1 MHEPSSTEPEADS
14 AAHRHRTDGQLGR
27 LRLLAGALLLAGL
40 ACLVL
45 FLPSL
50 AGRDGKTSLPEV
62 SAPAATTAAV
72 ATAPAPSSAA
82 PAPATSPTPEGPAAA
97 APQHLAYP
105 AAGIDVVVHPLD
117 PSAEDQERRTI
128 IPPSTKDG
136 YWLTPYGTPGAGSA
150 NTTYIVGHSWQDQ
163 DAPFNHL
170 STRAAAGDLLTVTT
184 STGQLAYRVES
195 VTTYEKSSLKD
206 SPIWAVAP
214 NTVVLISCYTD
225 DLWGTSVVVVATP
238 A

>member
-1 MHEPSSTEPEADS
+1 MNEPSTTQPETGS
-14 AAHRHRTDGQLGR
+14 ATHRNRSDGQLRR

-50 AGRDGKTSLPEV
+50 AGLNENAAMPEF

-72 ATAPAPSSAA
+72 TTAPAPSSAA
-82 PAPATSPTPEGPAAA
+82 PSTTQTPEGPAAA

-105 AAGIDVVVHPLD
+105 AAGIDVVVYPLD
-117 PSAEDQERRTI
+117 PSTEDRERQTI

-136 YWLTPYGTPGAGSA
+136 YWLTPYGIPGTGSA

-170 STRAAAGDLLTVTT
+170 STKAAAGDLLTVTT

-206 SPIWAVAP
+206 SPIWAVSP

-225 DLWGTSVVVVATP
+225 DLWGTNVVVVATP

>member
-1 MHEPSSTEPEADS
+1 MNEPSSTQPETGS
-14 AAHRHRTDGQLGR
+14 ATHRNRPDGQLRR
-27 LRLLAGALLLAGL
+27 LRLLTGALLLAGL

-50 AGRDGKTSLPEV
+50 AGRDGNTAAPEV
-62 SAPAATTAAV
+62 SVPAATTAAV
-72 ATAPAPSSAA
+72 TTEAPAPSSA
-82 PAPATSPTPEGPAAA
+82 APATSPTPEGPAAA

-105 AAGIDVVVHPLD
+105 AAGIDVVVYPLD
-117 PSAEDQERRTI
+117 PSAEDQERQTI

-225 DLWGTSVVVVATP
+225 DLWGTNVVVVATP